1 MVKTRHRTAAR
12 SLRAIKRIAARSRGH
27 AKSTSRS
34 TEAGGS
40 RAAACV
46 AYSWTG
52 TSRGRSRPAPA
63 SSSTQPSSTDTL
75 DHATTTT
82 TTTTLAGVLV
92 LDCPLVIAR
101 IFSSKTVQETGSGSL
116 SKTIAAGT
124 KEPRHSCEAGALEAS
139 IRTARQAGRYAR
151 ARRPRRTA
159 PSPPNPTSIIAHI
172 AGSGT
177 PPTTFVVSEPPALMG
192 IDG

>member
-75 DHATTTT
+75 DHATT